1 MLFYLDFECLVNIL
15 ILPNNNASLCT
26 MELNI
31 NDESGCKR
39 QNRSFFPTNILAK
52 HYIRRYKQQGEN
64 KKNWKTVRLKSFQ
77 KPTIPIRVHPCLLS
91 LYYQYLLWMF
101 WSIIFMFHSI
111 WVAVPSVKIL
121 IKYVLRVPTWT
132 FKKKSNRPRS
142 SCKQNTCPLEKI
154 YFPACYNS
162 TWWRRQEDNI
172 LEHWGMNTF
181 ISPLSFGALR
191 HHNHV
196 ENLSP

>member
-1 MLFYLDFECLVNIL
+1 MVVNDKIAAFFQQVYLPSIISDVT
-15 ILPNNNASLCT
+15 NN
-26 MELNI
+26 
-31 NDESGCKR
+31 KV
-39 QNRSFFPTNILAK
+39 K
-52 HYIRRYKQQGEN
+52 N
-64 KKNWKTVRLKSFQ
+64 KKKLLGQKVFKNPQFQ
-77 KPTIPIRVHPCLLS
+77 SVFIFFKCVHLCLLS

-101 WSIIFMFHSI
+101 WSIIFMFDSI
-111 WVAVPSVKIL
+111 WVAVPSVRIL

-132 FKKKSNRPRS
+132 FKRKSNRPRS

-154 YFPACYNS
+154 SFPACYNS
-162 TWWRRQEDNI
+162 TWWRRHEDNI

-191 HHNHV
+191 NHNHV